1 MMLLKTSMSIILI
14 IIIFLITKSY
24 VEDTVHS
31 LDQENK
37 EHARNEEIVFL
48 ESDIRDTILVGIVEK
63 LCEECEMR

>member
-14 IIIFLITKSY
+14 IIFLITKSF
-24 VEDTVHS
+24 VEDAVHS

-48 ESDIRDTILVGIVEK
+48 ESDIRDTILVGIIEK

>member
-1 MMLLKTSMSIILI
+1 MLI
-14 IIIFLITKSY
+14 IILLITKSY

-48 ESDIRDTILVGIVEK
+48 ESDIRDTILVGMIEK